1 MYGIFVNKVI
11 IGKYMDDESESFTEV
26 IEFDNKEELK
36 KWILANRGIHKFK
49 VFELKELDI
58 NISVEIN

>member
-1 MYGIFVNKVI
+1 MYGVFVNKVI
-11 IGKYMDDESESFTEV
+11 SGKYIDDEAESFTQV

-36 KWILANRGIHKFK
+36 KWVLANRNIHKFK